1 MLLGHPLGSL
11 KFEQSGANLESR
23 WNNQK
28 VVGVMGTPWKS
39 YNFTESDQLR
49 IDLPRADDQQEQ
61 VERAPHVE
69 EAPRRF
75 RIERKDLEKLGYTP
89 GCPGCYNAKH
99 HKSHRAH
106 TAHCRQRVHGAMLE
120 DPILRRRVEALQER
134 ENLCI
139 AEQIEAEDQQ
149 PERAIQPKTPL
160 SIPVAFN
167 VPLADGIGTDNV
179 AMVVRLTISTWK

>member
-1 MLLGHPLGSL
+1 MHFLPLNVSDQPNVDARFHDCVWLGIRLASEEYVVGTSTGI
-11 KFEQSGANLESR
+11 FEVRTVRRKPFESR
-23 WNNQK
+23 WNHQQ
-28 VVGVMGTPWKS
+28 VVGLMGTPWKP
-39 YNFTESDQLR
+39 YNFTESDKLR

-106 TAHCRQRVHGAMLE
+106 TAHRRQRVHGAMME
-120 DPILRRRVEALQER
+120 DPTLRRRVEALQER
-134 ENLCI
+134 E
-139 AEQIEAEDQQ
+139 
-149 PERAIQPKTPL
+149 K
-160 SIPVAFN
+160 SV
-167 VPLADGIGTDNV
+167 DG
-179 AMVVRLTISTWK
+179 